1 MPVKLVMAI
10 VRDDTM
16 RALNEVL
23 TDAGYMFTKV
33 ASSGG
38 FLKLGNTTLLLG
50 VDDDKVDEVISMIKD
65 CCTTRQEYMS
75 LGVPIPSQGGFIP
88 PPVKVAHGGA
98 TVFVLNV
105 ESSVKV

>member
-1 MPVKLVMAI
+1 MKLIVAI

-16 RALNEVL
+16 RALNEIL

-38 FLKLGNTTLLLG
+38 FLKLGNTTLLMG
-50 VDDDKVDEVISMIKD
+50 VDDEKVEEVISMIKD

-98 TVFVLNV
+98 TVFVMNV
-105 ESSVKV
+105 ESFTKV

>member
-1 MPVKLVMAI
+1 MKLIIAI

-16 RALNEVL
+16 RVLNETL
-23 TDAGYMFTKV
+23 TDAGYIFTKV

-38 FLKLGNTTLLLG
+38 FLKLGNTTLLMG
-50 VDDDKVDEVISMIKD
+50 VDDAKVDEVLGIIDD
-65 CCTTRQEYMS
+65 CCKTRQEYMS

-105 ESSVKV
+105 ESFTKV